1 MYKLQVCG
9 RHPPAMRGSRDPALR
24 STPSTAHTPSLGE
37 PLLCRRPA
45 AQGTATRSCLRNEP
59 LSLLASS
66 FPNVCCLGPR
76 NTGVLLLIVFLR
88 SQAQVR
94 QLPLPVLEGCTP
106 GPQSS
111 RFLVLGPQAA
121 PPWPG
126 PTRAVSRCSR
136 SLHVGICAVSLDHLI
151 GGTKGWR
158 CWVLEA
164 TGGLRLVCRYHRN
177 RVPALG
183 RGLWR
188 GVVRGEPRPLP
199 CTGTPG
205 SSWTRAQ
212 AREAGG
218 PWEAAWRC

>member
-1 MYKLQVCG
+1 MYKLKVCG

-111 RFLVLGPQAA
+111 RFLVLAPRQPLPGLALLGRFLGVPGHSMWASVPSVLITLLAGLRGGGAGFLKPQAA
-121 PPWPG
+121 
-126 PTRAVSRCSR
+126 
-136 SLHVGICAVSLDHLI
+136 
-151 GGTKGWR
+151 
-158 CWVLEA
+158 
-164 TGGLRLVCRYHRN
+164 
-177 RVPALG
+177 
-183 RGLWR
+183 
-188 GVVRGEPRPLP
+188 
-199 CTGTPG
+199 
-205 SSWTRAQ
+205 
-212 AREAGG
+212 
-218 PWEAAWRC
+218 